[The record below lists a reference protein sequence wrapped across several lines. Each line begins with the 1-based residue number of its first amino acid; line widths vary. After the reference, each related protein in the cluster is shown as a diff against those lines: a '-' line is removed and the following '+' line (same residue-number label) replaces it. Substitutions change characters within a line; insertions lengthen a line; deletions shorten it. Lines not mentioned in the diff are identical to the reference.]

1 MNGVITSGVGGLYT
15 VLCDGK
21 TYECR
26 ARGSFRHKKFTPLV
40 GDVCSISAD
49 EKLGYIITEINQRK
63 NSLIRPAMANLDMLF
78 VAFAAK
84 SPDPDT
90 LYIDKLLCSA
100 VHSGI
105 APAAIITKS
114 DLDEKK
120 AAELEKTY
128 LSAGIPVFRT
138 SGATGENV
146 AAVRDFILGQKDK
159 TFSVAGAS
167 GVGKS
172 TVINAIFPEL
182 KLKTGAISEKIERGK
197 HTTRAVSLFPLSE
210 LVDGATG
217 FIADTPGFSMLDF
230 IHFDFIKPDA
240 LPETFPEFG
249 EYLGKCVWR
258 NCTHTKESGCAIT
271 AAVEDGKIAAS
282 RRESYLKMYE
292 ELSKK
297 NFWE

>member
-1 MNGVITSGVGGLYT
+1 MRGIITSGLGGLYT

-26 ARGSFRHKKFTPLV
+26 ARGSFRHKNFVPLV
-40 GDVCSISAD
+40 GDICEISAD
-49 EKLGYIITEINQRK
+49 EKLGFIITDVLPRK
-63 NSLIRPAMANLDMLF
+63 NSLIRPAISNLDMLV
-78 VAFAAK
+78 VAFAAR
-84 SPDPDT
+84 SPEPDT
-90 LYIDKLLCSA
+90 LYIDKLIRSA
-100 VHSGI
+100 VYNGI
-105 APAAIITKS
+105 APAVLITKS

-120 AAELEKTY
+120 ASELEQTY
-128 LSAGIPVFRT
+128 LSVGIPVFRT
-138 SGATGENV
+138 SSVTGENV
-146 AAVRDFILGQKDK
+146 AALRDFMLCQSDK

-182 KLKTGAISEKIERGK
+182 ALKTGSISEKTERGR

-210 LVDGATG
+210 LIDGATG

-230 IHFDFIKPDA
+230 IHFDFLKPDA
-240 LPETFPEFG
+240 LPETFPEFE

-271 AAVEDGKIAAS
+271 AAVADGKIAQS

>member
-1 MNGVITSGVGGLYT
+1 MTGIITSGLGGLYT

-40 GDVCSISAD
+40 GDRCEISAD
-49 EKLGYIITEINQRK
+49 EKLGFVITEIAERK
-63 NSLIRPAMANLDMLF
+63 SELIRPAVANLDTLI
-78 VAFAAK
+78 VAFASK
-84 SPDPDT
+84 SPEPDT
-90 LYIDKLLCSA
+90 LYIDKLISSA
-100 VHSGI
+100 IYGGVK
-105 APAAIITKS
+105 PAVVITKA
-114 DLDEKK
+114 DLDEKR
-120 AAELEKTY
+120 AAELEKIY
-128 LSAGIPVFRT
+128 LSAKIPTFRT
-138 SGATGENV
+138 SSATGENI
-146 AAVRDFILGQKDK
+146 ASLREFILDQKDK

-172 TVINAIFPEL
+172 TVINAVFPEL
-182 KLKTGAISEKIERGK
+182 ALKTGAISERIGRGR

-210 LVDGATG
+210 FIDGATG

-230 IHFDFIKPDA
+230 VHFDFIEPSK
-240 LPETFPEFG
+240 LPQTFPEFE
-249 EYLGKCVWR
+249 EYLGKCAWR
-258 NCTHTKESGCAIT
+258 DCTHTKESGCAIT
-271 AAVEDGKIAAS
+271 EAVKAGKISQS